1 MNVPVGS
8 LALVPAQLEPLFG
21 TTVSAVLFLVGAGLI
36 VAEAF
41 APGTH
46 FFVLGVALLVAG
58 LVGFLV
64 PPGLGLLAPLILAAG
79 VLLTTAVTLWGYR
92 QIDFS
97 SPGRGQ
103 SLSSTSLQGQFGTV
117 TERVTG
123 SAGQVKLEDG
133 GFNPYYEARSASGT
147 IEPGTE
153 VLVVDPGGGNVL
165 TVEAAATADDDID
178 RALERDREAAATA
191 DDDID
196 RTLERDREATEPD
209 AESERA

>member
-8 LALVPAQLEPLFG
+8 LALVPLQLEPLFG
-21 TTVSAVLFLVGAGLI
+21 TTISAILFLAGAALI

-46 FFVLGVALLVAG
+46 FFVLGAALLVAG
-58 LVGFLV
+58 LVGFFI
-64 PPGLGLLAPLILAAG
+64 PASLGLLAPLILAVS

-97 SPGRGQ
+97 APGRGQ
-103 SLSSTSLQGQFGTV
+103 SLSSSSLQRQFGTV
-117 TERVTG
+117 TERVTK

-133 GFNPYYEARSASGT
+133 GFNPYYEARSVGDD
-147 IEPGTE
+147 IEEGTE

-165 TVEAAATADDDID
+165 KVEATATTDDDID
-178 RALERDREAAATA
+178 RALERDREDTPAP
-191 DDDID
+191 
-196 RTLERDREATEPD
+196 EAETESD
-209 AESERA
+209 HA